1 MLVHIISVWSRRS
14 ARIVCDKLLEMTTG
28 RVLIVD
34 DDPAVR
40 ESVRAALAGCGFE
53 TDATADGDAGLARVA
68 EFRPAVVV
76 ADVLARGLD
85 GFALLRELRA
95 HHPEI
100 GVILMSGEASIESA
114 LRAVRE
120 EGALDYFAKPP
131 DGARLCAAVERAV
144 EECHARRGES
154 GPDDGDVSRE
164 SFGKLIGKSAAMQ
177 KVYTLIDQVAASS
190 ASVLITGESGTGKE
204 MVART
209 IHELSP
215 RRSAE
220 FVALNCA
227 AIPETLMESELF
239 GHERGAFTGASARRQ
254 GCFEL
259 ANKGTL
265 LLDEIAEMPPLLQA
279 KLLRVL
285 EERSVRRLGGSQEIA
300 VDVRVLAATNR
311 DPRDAVREGV
321 FREDLLYRLNV
332 ITIELPPLRQRKEDL
347 PLLAASLIASLAH
360 RHARPARSLSP
371 AALEV
376 LRAHHWQGNVR
387 ELRNVIE
394 RAVIICS
401 GDRIE
406 RHHIAPYPLDQRAH
420 ARSEDTL
427 TLPVGTPLEEVERRM
442 IMRTLEKTDNNKT
455 RAAELLQI
463 SLKTLHNKLR
473 LYRERGLIEDAASSR
488 TGNARTR
495 NDN

>member
-1 MLVHIISVWSRRS
+1 M
-14 ARIVCDKLLEMTTG
+14 AQG
-28 RVLIVD
+28 RVLVVD
-34 DDPAVR
+34 DDPAVCATVR
-40 ESVRAALAGCGFE
+40 ELLDDCGFE
-53 TDATADGDAGLARVA
+53 TDAATDGTAGLARVE

-76 ADVLARGLD
+76 ADVLMPGL
-85 GFALLRELRA
+85 GGLALLKELRA
-95 HHPEI
+95 RHPEVC
-100 GVILMSGEASIESA
+100 VILMSGGGSIESA
-114 LRAVRE
+114 LRAVRD
-120 EGALDYFAKPP
+120 EGALDYFEKPIDNAK
-131 DGARLCAAVERAV
+131 LCAAVGRAV
-144 EECHARRGES
+144 EESHARRG
-154 GPDDGDVSRE
+154 GAAGAGARV
-164 SFGKLIGKSAAMQ
+164 SFGKLIGMSSPMQ
-177 KVYTLIDQVAASS
+177 KVYTLVEQVAPSS

-215 RRSAE
+215 RRDAE
-220 FVALNCA
+220 FVAINCS

-239 GHERGAFTGASARRQ
+239 GHERGSFTGATARRQ
-254 GCFEL
+254 GCFEM
-259 ANKGTL
+259 ANRGTL

-285 EERSVRRLGGSQEIA
+285 EERTVRRLGGSQEIP

-311 DPRDAVREGV
+311 DPHEAVRAGA

-332 ITIELPPLRQRKEDL
+332 ITIDLPPLRQRKEDL
-347 PLLAASLIASLAH
+347 PLLAESLITTLAE
-360 RHARPARSLSP
+360 RHGRPARRLSP

-376 LRAHHWQGNVR
+376 LRAHHFPGNVR

-401 GDRIE
+401 GSQIE

-427 TLPVGTPLEEVERRM
+427 TLPIGTPLEEVERRM
-442 IMRTLEKTDNNKT
+442 ILRTLQKTDNNKT

-473 LYRERGLIEDAASSR
+473 LYRERGLLRDSENTDATTRADAQPRDED
-488 TGNARTR
+488 
-495 NDN
+495 

>member
-1 MLVHIISVWSRRS
+1 MAH
-14 ARIVCDKLLEMTTG
+14 E
-28 RVLIVD
+28 RVLVID

-40 ESVRAALAGCGFE
+40 ETVRAALAGCGFE
-53 TDATADGDAGLARVA
+53 TDAATDGDAGLARVA
-68 EFRPAVVV
+68 EFRPAVVL
-76 ADVLARGLD
+76 ADVLAPGLD
-85 GFALLRELRA
+85 GLALLRELRA
-95 HHPEI
+95 RHPEV
-100 GVILMSGEASIESA
+100 GVILMSGAGSIDSA

-120 EGALDYFAKPP
+120 EGALDYFEKPF
-131 DGARLCAAVERAV
+131 DDARLCAAVSRAV
-144 EECHARRGES
+144 EESRARR
-154 GPDDGDVSRE
+154 DGAGGGDGVGAGARE

-177 KVYTLIDQVAASS
+177 NVYTLIEQVAPSS

-204 MVART
+204 MVARA
-209 IHELSP
+209 IHESSP
-215 RRSAE
+215 RRAAD
-220 FVALNCA
+220 FVAINCS

-239 GHERGAFTGASARRQ
+239 GHERGSFTGASARRH
-254 GCFEL
+254 GCFEQ
-259 ANKGTL
+259 ADGGTL

-285 EERSVRRLGGSQEIA
+285 EERTVRRLGGAQEIP

-311 DPRDAVREGV
+311 DPHDAVRDGA

-347 PLLAASLIASLAH
+347 PLLAEDLITSLAA
-360 RHARPARSLSP
+360 RHGRPARRLSP

-376 LRAHHWQGNVR
+376 LRAHHFPGNVR

-401 GDRIE
+401 GDTVE
-406 RHHIAPYPLDQRAH
+406 RHHIAPYPLDQRAR

-427 TLPVGTPLEEVERRM
+427 TLPIGTPLEEVERRM
-442 IMRTLEKTDNNKT
+442 ILRTLQKTDNNKT

-473 LYRERGLIEDAASSR
+473 LYRERGQLADSEGAGSR
-488 TGNARTR
+488 TR
-495 NDN
+495 DES